1 MEDNNNNKNDNLD
14 TTKKARKQKIK
25 KKIGKKLI
33 SMLPGAIPAI
43 LIFVAA
49 IFVLGIF
56 GEVGNVFKEIAS
68 SIKDFFT
75 VDFADGAILI
85 DDDKI
90 DTIINGIYEIGVDPA
105 ELKLLG
111 DVEEG
116 KDANSPEYQEALR
129 KYIKKFYEA
138 QAVTETLNFYHIASG
153 NDRTYGAVYVYRLN
167 EGAEDVSDRF
177 ELTFKKY
184 EDMLE
189 MQEDDD
195 INARNFFSIDDDG
208 KIVIAGT
215 TETIVNGKSTV
226 DVTLRSINYKSA
238 ISQYTTQM
246 QFLVYLTMISQNPE
260 FVSAVVDLIKDSR
273 IELTVMDNVSTFEST
288 EIYTYDSNT
297 DDGVTNSDYAITTV
311 PGVTERT
318 ETKIINTNPSAQV
331 TYVRTWFCEQSVEYN
346 RVETKSETEPH
357 TVTLP
362 NETRPSG
369 AGSWKTNQSKVI
381 SDKTT
386 EVRYEEGIRGDVK
399 IIVGESGDSIRY
411 TNGEIQ
417 QPTFVGLLETEFRIP
432 NSTRKEVA
440 GSNIVSGADML
451 FYLLQQDATLENMEN
466 IMRYALNKYT
476 DSDKYGEGI
485 FDNLLTS
492 LEIRMTQVGIG
503 YIVDTRRSDSEIVI
517 HDVDTLEQAIESLY
531 SGQARQNL
539 LNEASTFI
547 EMQTKYNVNAVFAIA
562 VTIVESSGGTNWAA
576 IAPETHNWMSLT
588 GSYKGQTYRNPNS
601 GNSRTWRVYPN
612 FTEATL
618 DFGDLIANSS
628 YYFQN
633 GKYTV
638 TDIAPTYCN
647 AEWGTRV
654 SAEMTKF
661 YKAAGIDISSIVATE
676 GGVTTDGE
684 AQALQ
689 YQIENEWINTKVHNK
704 NGLYQQGPFAKYWDT
719 PYNNLEPFQCTWWA
733 NGRASMYL
741 EMYGTKY
748 HKYPTQRGHGGS
760 YYDINAQNG
769 WFEYGSVPRPN
780 SIISWKHGTY
790 GHVAYV
796 EGVASDGI
804 YISHAGSGESWYG
817 VQKIPLD
824 GTIWNY
830 GKPNGYIYL
839 DSPK

>member
-1 MEDNNNNKNDNLD
+1 MEDNGNNKNSNLD
-14 TTKKARKQKIK
+14 TAKDKAKQKIK
-25 KKIGKKLI
+25 KKIGKKIIAL
-33 SMLPGAIPAI
+33 LPKAIPVI
-43 LIFVAA
+43 LIIIAA
-49 IFVLGIF
+49 VFVLGIF
-56 GEVGNVFKEIAS
+56 EEVGNFLKEIGS

-75 VDFADGAILI
+75 IDVEDGAIII
-85 DDDKI
+85 DNGKI
-90 DTIINGIYEIGVDPA
+90 DILINGIYEIGVDPA

-116 KDANSPEYQEALR
+116 KDSNSPEYQEALR

-138 QAVTETLNFYHIASG
+138 QAVTETLNYYHTASG
-153 NDRTYGAVYVYRLN
+153 NDKTYGAVYVYRLH
-167 EGAEDVSDRF
+167 EGAKSVDDRF
-177 ELTFKKY
+177 ELTYKPY
-184 EDMLE
+184 EYMLE
-189 MQEDDD
+189 CEEKDD
-195 INARNFFSIDDDG
+195 ITAKSYFSIDNDG

-215 TETIVNGKSTV
+215 TETIVNGKSTI

-238 ISQYTTQM
+238 ISQYTTQI
-246 QFLVYLTMISQNPE
+246 QFLVYLTMVSQNPE
-260 FVSAVVDLIKDSR
+260 FVSAVTDLIKDTR

-297 DDGVTNSDYAITTV
+297 DDGVTDSDYAITTV
-311 PGVTERT
+311 PGVTEKT

-346 RVETKSETEPH
+346 RVETNSETKQN
-357 TVTLP
+357 TVKLP
-362 NETRPSG
+362 DEERPSD
-369 AGSWKTNQSKVI
+369 AGSWNTNQSKVT

-386 EVRYEEGIRGDVK
+386 EVTYEEGIRGDVK

-411 TNGEIQ
+411 ANGEIQ
-417 QPTFVGLLETEFRIP
+417 LPTFVGLLETEFKIP
-432 NSTRKEVA
+432 NSTRKEIA
-440 GSNIVSGADML
+440 GSNIVSGAEML
-451 FYLLQQDATLENMEN
+451 FYLLQKDASLENMEN

-476 DSDKYGEGI
+476 NSNKYGEGI
-485 FDNLLTS
+485 FDDLLTS
-492 LEIRMTQVGIG
+492 LEIRMTQVGMG

-517 HDVDTLEQAIESLY
+517 HDVNTLEQAIESLY
-531 SGQARQNL
+531 SGQTRQNL

-562 VTIVESSGGTNWAA
+562 VTIIESSGGTNWAA

-588 GSYKGQTYRNPNS
+588 GSYNGQTYRNPNS
-601 GNSRTWRVYPN
+601 GNSRTWRVYPS

-618 DFGDLIANSS
+618 DFGDLIANGS

-647 AEWGTRV
+647 EEWGTRV

-676 GGVTTDGE
+676 GGITTDGE

-704 NGLYQQGPFAKYWDT
+704 NGLYQQGPFAKYWDA

-748 HKYPTQRGHGGS
+748 HKYPTQRGNGGD
-760 YYDINAQNG
+760 YYDINVQNG
-769 WFEYGSVPRPN
+769 WFEYGSVPRAN
-780 SIISWKHGTY
+780 SIISWKHGKY

-796 EGVASDGI
+796 EGVTSDGI
-804 YISHAGSGESWYG
+804 YISHAGSGVTWYG

-830 GKPNGYIYL
+830 GKPSGYIYL